1 MYVPDK
7 KRHAAAATTVV
18 EETMASK
25 KPRLQPPPEAVT
37 AQQEV
42 VVAYESKSY
51 RNKYYV
57 TEKGTNKPRWIQ
69 LVPDSRY
76 PSGYCYL
83 DGERPVEIH
92 QVVVIKD

>member
-1 MYVPDK
+1 
-7 KRHAAAATTVV
+7 
-18 EETMASK
+18 MASK
-25 KPRLQPPPEAVT
+25 KPRLQSPPEAAT
-37 AQQEV
+37 TQQEV

-57 TEKGTNKPRWIQ
+57 TEKDTNKPRWIQ

-92 QVVVIKD
+92 QVVLIKD